1 MIRVA
6 FFSALDFHGPI
17 LAPVREALTDR
28 ADTLLTA
35 DRRAIVSFRPHVLVM
50 AFFNHLEFFRRAL
63 PETFIVNIR
72 HGMIGKGGLHRLPQ
86 RASARR
92 FDAVAV
98 GDQVRIAD
106 YERSGARPEVFWET
120 GYPQL
125 DPLFRRAPAPP
136 LFIDPAHPTRDPAHP
151 TLLYAPT
158 WNLGL
163 TSVTMLGDRLVELVR
178 ARAPGLNILIKP
190 HPVIGDW
197 RPQWMARWARMA
209 ATYSGVHLVADTHVD
224 IVPYLLASDVL
235 LSDAS
240 SVIFE
245 FLALDRPVIVVNNPL
260 RTADPAWYPE
270 DIVWRWRDLAHEIHE
285 PRELPAA
292 VELALHDPSARHER
306 RQAYAQQLFGRFTD
320 GRNAER
326 IAERILDAGARVVRG
341 EHAPAPPPPRG
352 AWLWHD
358 LRTRLRE
365 HAVVRRLLFGPFEH
379 VRLGLRARRLANRS
393 VTRPLEGER

>member
-6 FFSALDFHGPI
+6 FFSALEFHAPI
-17 LAPVREALTDR
+17 LAPVRAALTDR

-35 DRRAIVSFRPHVLVM
+35 DRRAIVGFHPHVLVM
-50 AFFNHLEFFRRAL
+50 GFFSHLEFFRRTL
-63 PETFIVNIR
+63 PESFIVNIR

-98 GDQVRIAD
+98 GDRVRIAD
-106 YERSGARPEVFWET
+106 YERSGARPGVFWET

-125 DPLFRRAPAPP
+125 DPLFRRVPAPP
-136 LFIDPAHPTRDPAHP
+136 LPIDPDRP

-163 TSVTMLGDRLVELVR
+163 TSVTMLGDRLIELVR
-178 ARAPGLNILIKP
+178 ARAPGLNVIIKP

-209 ATYSGVHLVADTHVD
+209 ATHSGVHLVADTHVD

-245 FLALDRPVIVVNNPL
+245 FLALDRPVIAVNNPL

-270 DIVWRWRDLAHEIHE
+270 DIVWRWRDLAQEVYE
-285 PRELPAA
+285 ARELPAA
-292 VELALHDPSARHER
+292 VEIALHNPSARQER
-306 RQAYAQQLFGRFTD
+306 RQAYARQLFGRFTD

-341 EHAPAPPPPRG
+341 EHPPAPPPPRG
-352 AWLWHD
+352 ASRWHD

-365 HAVVRRLLFGPFEH
+365 HTIGRRLLIGPLEPL
-379 VRLGLRARRLANRS
+379 RLRLRARRLADRS
-393 VTRPLEGER
+393 VARALEGDR